1 MLQKSIF
8 FAFYRKE
15 YGVENNLNEKALLQM
30 SNVASGI
37 SAKDIYDSRFTSAIG
52 ITHAVMTHG
61 GTMGK
66 AWLLSLQIRRAFA
79 AMYGL
84 RSIDEFDL
92 SLLGT
97 ANLQALDGLTLR
109 MFR

>member
-1 MLQKSIF
+1 M
-8 FAFYRKE
+8 
-15 YGVENNLNEKALLQM
+15 NEKALLQLKKL
-30 SNVASGI
+30 ASGI
-37 SAKDIYDSRFTSAIG
+37 TTQDIFSSQFSSVIG
-52 ITHAVMTHG
+52 ITNAVMTNG
-61 GTMGK
+61 GNMGK

-97 ANLQALDGLTLR
+97 ANLMALDGLTLR
-109 MFR
+109 MFRLSKVLRDFKTD